1 MVKKGYCLYFL
12 RWNNLKMK
20 VAQAKQRLGPRI
32 QSEAKSV
39 TVVSN
44 LASTYDCVLPTAYH
58 FSPSLTYIVHILL
71 VFFNFIL

>member
-44 LASTYDCVLPTAYH
+44 LASTYDCVFPTAYH
-58 FSPSLTYIVHILL
+58 FSPHYLYRTYPL
-71 VFFNFIL
+71 VFYNFIL